1 MVQPTE
7 PTRLSWPMMQ
17 GMCNVIS
24 FISDIKMCSLLT
36 TFIPTSF
43 LFSVSQ
49 LAKRLQD
56 MGGRVTSKAA

>member
-24 FISDIKMCSLLT
+24 FISGIKMCSFFT
-36 TFIPTSF
+36 VTPTVV